1 MVSDRPKGKK
11 DNDYAQIGILAV
23 IPIMV
28 VVAPLVGY
36 FIGNW
41 ADGKLGTEPWLMI
54 AGIVLGMAAA
64 VREIINLVKK
74 AEEVAN
80 RDNDDHGN

>member
-1 MVSDRPKGKK
+1 MVSKRPKGKD
-11 DNDYAQIGILAV
+11 DNNYAQIGILAV
-23 IPIMV
+23 IPILV

-41 ADGKLGTEPWLMI
+41 ADGELGTEPWLMI
-54 AGIVLGMAAA
+54 AGIILGMAAA
-64 VREIINLVKK
+64 VREIINLVKR

-80 RDNDDHGN
+80 RENDDDGN